1 MKDRSGNVAIVV
13 ALTLVPMLLAVGASF
28 DYIRA
33 YNAKESMQS
42 DLDAALIA
50 AVKQIDNN
58 DATALKQKVSDWFH
72 AQVESSY
79 TLGDVEIDTSSHRIT
94 ATASGTVPT
103 TLMKLANIDTVPI
116 SVGSAV
122 KGPSTSYLNVYIV
135 IDRSPSMLL
144 AATTAGQTAM
154 YNGIGCQFACHTGDT
169 HKIGKTTYAN
179 NYEYSSAKGIKLRAD
194 VAVDAVLKVIG
205 LINDADKTHQR
216 IKVGLYSLGD
226 TITEVLAP
234 TLDTTT
240 AQTRLQDPKAGLTS
254 ATSTTYT
261 YFDVSLAA
269 LKTKVGTGGDG
280 SSSASPLKLVLLLT
294 DGVQSQREWVTSGV
308 TWTNGVP
315 SNGPYWKKVAPLNPD
330 WCGYIKNQ
338 SATMAVLY
346 TEYLPIT
353 TDWGYNATVGATMA
367 SANWKSTWGGTMDS
381 GVSTSIT
388 RRDYIPY
395 ALADCAS
402 SKSLFMSA
410 ASSDE
415 ITAGLSA
422 LFTQYLASVR
432 LTQ

>member
-1 MKDRSGNVAIVV
+1 MV
-13 ALTLVPMLLAVGASF
+13 ALTLVPMILAVGASF

-33 YNAKESMQS
+33 YNAKQSMQS

-50 AVKQIDNN
+50 AVKEIDND

-79 TLGDVEIDTSSHRIT
+79 TLGDIEIDTTSHRIT
-94 ATASGTVPT
+94 ATASGTVAT

-144 AATTAGQTAM
+144 AATTAGQQAM
-154 YNGIGCQFACHTGDT
+154 YNGIGCQFACHTGDSHT
-169 HKIGKTTYAN
+169 IGKTTYAN
-179 NYEYSSAKGIKLRAD
+179 NYKYSSEKKIQLRAD
-194 VAVDAVLKVIG
+194 VAVDAVSKVID
-205 LINDADKTHQR
+205 LIETADGSHQR

-226 TITEVLAP
+226 TIKEVLAP

-240 AQTRLQDPKAGLTS
+240 ARNRLYDDNYGLTS

-294 DGVQSQREWVTSGV
+294 DGVQSQREWVTSG
-308 TWTNGVP
+308 
-315 SNGPYWKKVAPLNPD
+315 SKYWPKVAPLNPD
-330 WCGYIKNQ
+330 WCGYIKKQ

-353 TDWGYNATVGATMA
+353 TDWGYNATVGSTMA
-367 SANWKSTWGGTMDS
+367 SASWKSTWGGTMDS